1 MAFIHPF
8 QRIINFVFMFR
19 LLNCV
24 FLFLPCIFLGQAQF
38 GEAIEFRQKVGF
50 LAAHRGVMAHMPR
63 DIALAGELSWVRRSA
78 GSKSYQQAYRF
89 PTFGATAFLGTV
101 GNNTLIGTLGGAYG
115 FTELPMVVASRYRM
129 DFKLGLGL
137 GYCAKPYNPITN
149 PGNVAL
155 GSHINGLICLAVKST
170 YAWKRNA
177 INLGLDIT
185 HFSNAA
191 WKVPNFG
198 INMPYVSIGYAR
210 TIIPTPIFDV
220 YEGDVMTTST
230 LPYDRWL
237 FSATGILSA
246 KQLMPIGGERYP
258 VYALNFS
265 AKRFFNHKAGLELDL
280 DLISKQ
286 AIKAYLPYIE
296 KRQIDMLQMG
306 AYAAYL
312 VPMDRFHFV
321 FGMGAYLRDKYSPED
336 PLYHRIGARYY
347 FKNGLLLNFTLKT
360 HWARADYLEY
370 GIGYTFNYRKK

>member
-1 MAFIHPF
+1 MI
-8 QRIINFVFMFR
+8 RWTVT
-19 LLNCV
+19 
-24 FLFLPCIFLGQAQF
+24 FLFLVPCFYWGQTRF

-63 DIALAGELSWVRRSA
+63 DLAIAGELSWVRRSA
-78 GSKSYQQAYRF
+78 GSKTYHKAYRY
-89 PTFGATAFLGTV
+89 PTFGATVFLGTV
-101 GNNTLIGTLGGAYG
+101 GNNALLGTLGGAYG
-115 FTELPMVVASRYRM
+115 FTELPMAVASRYRL

-137 GYCAKPYNPITN
+137 GYCTKPYDPIKN

-155 GSHINGLICLAVKST
+155 GSSINGLICLGVKST
-170 YAWKRNA
+170 YAWKKNA
-177 INLGLDIT
+177 VNLGLDIT

-210 TIIPTPIFDV
+210 TLVSTPILSSF
-220 YEGDVMTTST
+220 EGDVP
-230 LPYDRWL
+230 LPSSLPQDRWL
-237 FSATGILSA
+237 YSATAIASG
-246 KQLMPIGGERYP
+246 KQLMPIGGKRYP
-258 VYALNFS
+258 VYALNVS
-265 AKRFFNHKAGLELDL
+265 ARRFFNLKTGLELSL
-280 DLISKQ
+280 DVISKQ

-296 KRQIDMLQMG
+296 KRQIDILQVG

-312 VPMDRFHFV
+312 VPLDRFHFV

-347 FKNGLLLNFTLKT
+347 FKSGINLNFTLKT

-370 GIGYTFNYRKK
+370 GVGYTFNYRKK